1 MKNLSILAACALM
14 AAPLCMPAYA
24 ELNTGQEYADA
35 CIQVL
40 NDAAD
45 ILEKVTPDTADA
57 CVEKLLKEIKPRL
70 QAILASESQF
80 SDEERQLAFEG
91 EKWDAV
97 NKRMREA
104 VSRLSLEMQSAAPE
118 DRAKL
123 EKVWNTCAVLCR

>member
-14 AAPLCMPAYA
+14 SAPLCMPAYA
-24 ELNTGQEYADA
+24 ELNTIQEYADA
-35 CIQVL
+35 CIQML

-57 CVEKLLKEIKPRL
+57 SIEKLMELKPRML
-70 QAILASESQF
+70 AIIDSESQF
-80 SDEERQLAFEG
+80 SDEERQHAFEG
-91 EKWDAV
+91 EKWEAV

-104 VSRLSLEMQSAAPE
+104 VARLSLEIQSAAPE
-118 DRAKL
+118 ARAKL